1 MKIFTVLFA
10 TLMAGALAFSSCPA
24 TASAAKA
31 ASPTKP
37 RASVN
42 ETIPIKLADDE
53 QLAHRVVKGSL
64 GPWKEATVV
73 LTRPKGDEN
82 IPFTGRV
89 VVREAGRSTATF
101 PLPPPNEPVG
111 FFYLIVESIMFRAI
125 DQSGEKAVIVLYSS
139 SKIAPMGE
147 VRSRV
152 HVFRWNGEAF
162 EYAREVDSTLAGAKN
177 AREVD
182 RRLAKLLKRKK

>member
-1 MKIFTVLFA
+1 MKQFTVFFA

-42 ETIPIKLADDE
+42 ETIPVKLADDE

-73 LTRPKGDEN
+73 LTRPKGEN
-82 IPFTGRV
+82 EIPFTGRV
-89 VVREAGRSTATF
+89 IVRQANGETATF
-101 PLPPPNEPVG
+101 ALPPPYEPTDL
-111 FFYLIVESIMFRAI
+111 FWLIANSVMFRAV
-125 DQSGEKAVIVLYSS
+125 DQSGEKALIVLYLSHRV
-139 SKIAPMGE
+139 G
-147 VRSRV
+147 SREYNNV
-152 HVFRWNGEAF
+152 ANVYRWRDTQF
-162 EYAREVDSTLAGAKN
+162 ERADPVELALAGAKT
-177 AREVD
+177 AAEVD